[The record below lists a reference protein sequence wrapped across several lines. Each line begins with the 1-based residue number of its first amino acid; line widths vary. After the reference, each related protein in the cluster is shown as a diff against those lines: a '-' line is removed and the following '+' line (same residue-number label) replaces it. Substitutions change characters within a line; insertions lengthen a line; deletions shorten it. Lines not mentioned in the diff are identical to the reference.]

1 MDILLIFSEKPNTAT
16 KERAIRIA
24 EKNEY
29 FKDDKGRYKV
39 IFKDISP
46 DFINLLDIS
55 HPWRSTELFIDE
67 KELKPSEVS
76 EVLLCY
82 NKNQCKGICGKVRI
96 ESFYQFSH
104 LINQIKR
111 IENEDIWDIVR
122 VKSQLDCSDFFEKK
136 SDDIYVIHKDKL
148 KNEIIQQLDGPLK
161 FCDRLKKD
169 LMLQQIDELPD
180 QFKIKPVKSY
190 DDDLDVSCNDD
201 VINKLDSFEGFS
213 DYEKKEIKAKA
224 EIEAPIFAKVI
235 AKELGKIFVNNKQK
249 K

>member
-55 HPWRSTELFIDE
+55 KPWISTELFIDE

-82 NKNQCKGICGKVRI
+82 NKNQCKC
-96 ESFYQFSH
+96 Y
-104 LINQIKR
+104 
-111 IENEDIWDIVR
+111 
-122 VKSQLDCSDFFEKK
+122 
-136 SDDIYVIHKDKL
+136 
-148 KNEIIQQLDGPLK
+148 
-161 FCDRLKKD
+161 
-169 LMLQQIDELPD
+169 
-180 QFKIKPVKSY
+180 
-190 DDDLDVSCNDD
+190 
-201 VINKLDSFEGFS
+201 
-213 DYEKKEIKAKA
+213 
-224 EIEAPIFAKVI
+224 
-235 AKELGKIFVNNKQK
+235 
-249 K
+249 